1 MVKNVI
7 HILSTIRPIISL
19 SSTIFVLVHFSFVFI
34 FVVNL
39 ILRATVKKFFFRK
52 LLASVSEHKCPTP
65 VSLKAKRQLMSV
77 VWLNSAYAYSSL
89 SIIYFCPSFGFGYRQ
104 TYPLIQVCKS
114 HTIGLSYISML

>member
-1 MVKNVI
+1 M

-52 LLASVSEHKCPTP
+52 HRE
-65 VSLKAKRQLMSV
+65 R
-77 VWLNSAYAYSSL
+77 
-89 SIIYFCPSFGFGYRQ
+89 
-104 TYPLIQVCKS
+104 
-114 HTIGLSYISML
+114 